1 MSELLAPFGAP
12 PQRSADVEASPDAP
26 ALITEQQVLFATAA
40 AGALQPAKTNGR
52 WIGAMLA
59 LTAGLRA
66 AFSASS
72 NAPRPIR
79 RHYPSRN
86 DFLEDSRMA
95 REMMRL

>member
-12 PQRSADVEASPDAP
+12 PHRSAESEAPPHAP
-26 ALITEQQVLFATAA
+26 ALITEQQVLFATDA

-59 LTAGLRA
+59 LTAGVRA
-66 AFSASS
+66 FAASS
-72 NAPRPIR
+72 NAARPKR
-79 RHYPSRN
+79 RHYPSRT